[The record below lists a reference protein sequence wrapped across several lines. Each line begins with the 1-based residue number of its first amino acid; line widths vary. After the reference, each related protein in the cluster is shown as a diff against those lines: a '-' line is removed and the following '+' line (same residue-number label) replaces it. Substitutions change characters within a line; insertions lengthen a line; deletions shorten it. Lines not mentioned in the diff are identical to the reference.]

1 MRPWKENLKA
11 LGSGLALLLAFTL
24 PWAAYTAACLHTGSS
39 VAAGGTAE
47 LTQGEDEAPLIA
59 LTFDDGP
66 SSATTPALLDGLARR
81 GVHATFFLVGSM
93 AADNHDLV
101 RRMSDEGHQIGVHTY
116 DHSLS
121 KGLTGLSE
129 AQFRAQVDATRD
141 LLTAL
146 TGQTQYALRPPY
158 GFVDD
163 SVRRWAEGP
172 IILWSVDPEDWKDQN
187 ARRVVQ
193 HILSHAEDGS
203 IVLLHDIF
211 SSSVDAALQVVD
223 ALMEQ
228 GYRFVTVD
236 ELFAA
241 RGLTPAAGEV
251 YNGLGPQDVLP

>member
-11 LGSGLALLLAFTL
+11 LGGGLALLLAFTL

-129 AQFRAQVDATRD
+129 AQFRAQVDTTRD

-172 IILWSVDPEDWKDQN
+172 IILWSVDPEDWKDHDVERIV
-187 ARRVVQ
+187 ASVVERV
-193 HILSHAEDGS
+193 EDGDV
-203 IVLLHDIF
+203 ILMHDIYQA
-211 SSSVDAALQVVD
+211 SVEAAVRIVD
-223 ALMEQ
+223 ALEEK
-228 GYRFVTVD
+228 GFCFVTV
-236 ELFAA
+236 EQLMARQGIAPEAGVLF
-241 RGLTPAAGEV
+241 
-251 YNGLGPQDVLP
+251 PQRP